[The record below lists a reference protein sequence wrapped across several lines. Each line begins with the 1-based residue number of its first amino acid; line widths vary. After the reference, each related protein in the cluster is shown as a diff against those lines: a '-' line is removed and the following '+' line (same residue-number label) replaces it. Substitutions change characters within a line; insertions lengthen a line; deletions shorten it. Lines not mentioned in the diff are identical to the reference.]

1 MPSTKTSSSKE
12 TKKKILVN
20 RYKVD
25 RKLGSGNFGTVFVVE
40 DLKSEDKWLVS
51 KRALFVCLF
60 ACKDL
65 RPL

>member
-1 MPSTKTSSSKE
+1 MPSTKTPPSKE

-51 KRALFVCLF
+51 KMLTKIV
-60 ACKDL
+60 
-65 RPL
+65 